1 MALEEVVACHCSSR
15 GRGRTGLLG
24 GFSVAPRRLPP
35 VERQRQGHLAR
46 ATILRRR
53 RILAG
58 LSGLLAGAVVAGT
71 SSGLAEGWWAAGSM
85 GLLVTVYLGL
95 LVRHRPHEPEPP
107 TGEWASPYLLDRWA
121 ITRFLWA
128 GLAGCVFKLVVVLT
142 ERFARDGLPPSGL
155 RRAMLERGVRLH
167 GRLAK
172 RALWSLTASAT
183 AAATVTAG
191 SSLVTSQAVSASP
204 RADEPTAAVSSTP
217 VAQALGPSSAPTSGV
232 APAFASQATGST
244 TTYQVQ
250 PGDTLSGI
258 AEQFGTTV
266 AALAAANNIPDPNLI
281 YAGQV
286 LTIVGST
293 GIATSSTVGVL
304 DASQIAQ
311 LVASVGF
318 QGASIWE
325 FTAIALAESGGDPN
339 AVSPVTALG
348 TQDYGL
354 FQIDTDNLGFVPD
367 GDWANPVDNAE
378 AAFAISAGGSNP
390 YLWCTW
396 PGGCGG
402 AGSGTAAQFFSIAQ
416 AAAAPFDGD
425 Q

>member
-1 MALEEVVACHCSSR
+1 MALEHVAARYCSFR

-24 GFSVAPRRLPP
+24 GFSVATRRPP
-35 VERQRQGHLAR
+35 PGERSRAGHLSR

-58 LSGLLAGAVVAGT
+58 LSGLLVAAVLAGT

-85 GLLVTVYLGL
+85 GLLVTFYLGL
-95 LVRHRPHEPEPP
+95 LVRHRPHEPEPA
-107 TGEWASPYLLDRWA
+107 TGEWISPYLLDRWA

-128 GLAGCVFKLVVVLT
+128 GVAGCVFKLVVVLT
-142 ERFARDGLPPSGL
+142 ERLARDGLPPSGL

-167 GRLAK
+167 CRLAT

-191 SSLVTSQAVSASP
+191 SSLVTSQAVSPSS
-204 RADEPTAAVSSTP
+204 RADEPTAAVSSTAD
-217 VAQALGPSSAPTSGV
+217 AQALSVSSAATPGV
-232 APAFASQATGST
+232 VPAVASEDSI

-266 AALAAANNIPDPNLI
+266 AALAAANNIADPNLI

-286 LTIVGST
+286 LTIVGPGNSA
-293 GIATSSTVGVL
+293 ATSSTGGVL

-311 LVASVGF
+311 LVAGVGF

-325 FTAIALAESGGDPN
+325 FTAIALAESGGNPD
-339 AVSPVTALG
+339 AVSSATALG

-354 FQIDTDNLGFVPD
+354 FQIDTSNLGFVPD

-378 AAFAISAGGSNP
+378 AAFAISDGGSNP
-390 YLWCTW
+390 SLWCTW

-402 AGSGTAAQFFSIAQ
+402 AGSGTAAQFFSVAQ